1 MAPAGSRFAGGDCHG
16 EQGVTGHFE
25 CPGRPLMRGQR
36 EGGASLIELML
47 ALGIGVIVAAG
58 AARLFADSQRAYALL
73 LGQTRMQESARQ
85 SLDFIARSV
94 RSAGYMGCQSAA
106 GTVRNT
112 LNGGWGSIFEVDV
125 SKPVEAFDGTDA
137 RGLPDSW
144 TPSLSRLPRKGA
156 GNAFVRG
163 RGVDIGAV
171 LPFTDVLVLRRVAL
185 PGARIA
191 AMAAPDGFP
200 VVEDDG
206 DLGLDADDFA
216 VISDCRQAALFRIGR
231 IERGNRVSTLVRR
244 PGGGLFDNA
253 AGASLSATDTP
264 YGSVSG
270 PGGTAVSGVV
280 TEIYFVARG
289 TGRNNVGS
297 IPSSLW
303 RKTTTDAPVELIQG
317 IEDLQVRLG
326 LDGNRD
332 GAVDRYVTAG
342 DASGRDVR
350 SIDVR
355 VTANSVDAVEGAEP
369 MRRTFSRV
377 IALRN

>member
-1 MAPAGSRFAGGDCHG
+1 
-16 EQGVTGHFE
+16 
-25 CPGRPLMRGQR
+25 
-36 EGGASLIELML
+36 ML
-47 ALGIGVIVAAG
+47 ALGLGVIVAAG
-58 AARLFADSQRAYALL
+58 AARLFADSQRAYMLL

-94 RSAGYMGCQSAA
+94 RQAGYMGCQSAV

-112 LNGGWGSIFEVDV
+112 LNGGWGSIFEVDM

-137 RGLPDSW
+137 LGLPNSW

-156 GNAFVRG
+156 GNAVVRG
-163 RGVDIGAV
+163 RGVDVGAI
-171 LPFTDVLVLRRVAL
+171 LPFTDVLVLRRVAA

-216 VISDCRQAALFRIGR
+216 VMSDCRQAALFRIGR
-231 IERGNRVSTLVRR
+231 IERGDGVATLVRTS
-244 PGGGLFDNA
+244 GSGLFDNA
-253 AGASLSATDTP
+253 AGVSLSAEDTP

-270 PGGTAVSGVV
+270 PEGAAVFGVV
-280 TEIYFVARG
+280 TEIYFIARG
-289 TGRNNVGS
+289 TGRNNAGS

-332 GAVDRYVTAG
+332 GAVDRYALAG
-342 DASGRDVR
+342 DAGGRDVR

-355 VTANSVDAVEGAEP
+355 VTANSVDAVEGAAP

-377 IALRN
+377 IAVRN